1 MRKLGLL
8 TVLLLLPAGAAA
20 ADVVVLR
27 GGKIIQL
34 KSPLVRQG
42 KTALLTRSD
51 GTLLSVPV
59 SEIDAAATAAA
70 RAAPVASAQVP
81 ALAAPPAT
89 PAEAAR
95 ASRERPRA
103 RVRLTDADVGHDY
116 VGPAASEEKKETLA
130 GGGAGRLEIGD
141 YTQEKAE
148 GQLLVRGT
156 LRNAGGTAATL
167 SRMTV
172 SALNEKG
179 ETIASA
185 EASVAGGAIAP
196 SQSTGF
202 TASLAAGE
210 QTAVSLRFAPRW
222 IAAPLPASAEARAAA
237 VSSQSGE
244 SGEKPDAGSAAA
256 AAASRPPGAQPA
268 PAQPIPPGQGV
279 LYAAPP
285 PSASFSPPA
294 DGKSGYIP
302 GATHPE
308 NQPKPPQ

>member
-1 MRKLGLL
+1 MRMLRLVA
-8 TVLLLLPAGAAA
+8 VLLFLPVGTAA

-27 GGKIIQL
+27 GGKVIEL
-34 KSPLVRQG
+34 KSPLVRRG
-42 KTALLTRSD
+42 KTALLTRAD

-70 RAAPVASAQVP
+70 RAVAATPVQAS

-95 ASRERPRA
+95 ASKERPRA

-156 LRNAGGTAATL
+156 LRNSGGTAATL

-179 ETIASA
+179 ETLAYA

-202 TASLAAGE
+202 TASLAVGE

-222 IAAPLPASAEARAAA
+222 VAAPLPASAGARGGAAP
-237 VSSQSGE
+237 SQAGE
-244 SGEKPDAGSAAA
+244 SGEKPDAAA

-302 GATHPE
+302 GATHPD